1 MNKILV
7 FIFTFGLFF
16 NIYCADKKDTLV
28 RPRQLGLKQSRVNN
42 MQLIEEQAKLK
53 KVEVDERFDE
63 ACRLYNYNMRKKME
77 TKRLIYGK
85 TLKESMEEHNI
96 KIVRVKNLTEAKLF
110 AKEIVADDREYIY
123 KQLNSNSR
131 FSKYEINEDLPFYIK
146 DASVGKIEIQHMDL
160 RGYYTYDEAV
170 IEYPSLGL
178 SNVRTFKYITLSL
191 NDRENNNN
199 TKFEEGGVV
208 FIDERL
214 DIDHVSLNRLFIVT
228 VTATIPKVNII
239 DIVKRHN
246 KKIREENEGKVT
258 LPGTITIDLY
268 QEKKN

>member
-1 MNKILV
+1 MNKSLG
-7 FIFTFGLFF
+7 FIFAFSLLLSVCGGSRMIT
-16 NIYCADKKDTLV
+16 
-28 RPRQLGLKQSRVNN
+28 PRQVGAKRSVIDN
-42 MQLIEEQAKLK
+42 MHLIEEQAKMK
-53 KVEVDERFDE
+53 KAEVDERFDE

-110 AKEIVADDREYIY
+110 AKEIVTDDREYIY

-146 DASVGKIEIQHMDL
+146 DATVGKIDIQHMDL
-160 RGYYTYDEAV
+160 RGNLTYDEAV

-178 SNVRTFKYITLSL
+178 SNVRSFKYITLSM
-191 NDRENNNN
+191 NQRENNNN

-208 FIDERL
+208 FIDAQIDL
-214 DIDHVSLNRLFIVT
+214 DKVKLNNLFIVT

-258 LPGTITIDLY
+258 LPGTVTEELY
-268 QEKKN
+268 QEKQN